1 MSHMYMDD
9 KKINV
14 NLNVV
19 EGHREK
25 KTAGQIEFYLLKNY
39 LLRRK
44 SKYLC
49 KAIGWMSSCTDV
61 YRKYTLS
68 DIFSLNNDLCL

>member
-1 MSHMYMDD
+1 MSHTYMDD

-25 KTAGQIEFYLLKNY
+25 KKRPG
-39 LLRRK
+39 R
-44 SKYLC
+44 
-49 KAIGWMSSCTDV
+49 
-61 YRKYTLS
+61 
-68 DIFSLNNDLCL
+68 

>member
-1 MSHMYMDD
+1 MSHTYMDD

-25 KTAGQIEFYLLKNY
+25 KNGRVDRILPPEKLSITQKIKISMQGHWMDEF
-39 LLRRK
+39 
-44 SKYLC
+44 
-49 KAIGWMSSCTDV
+49 V
-61 YRKYTLS
+61 Y
-68 DIFSLNNDLCL
+68 

>member
-1 MSHMYMDD
+1 MSHTYMDD

-25 KTAGQIEFYLLKNY
+25 KKRPGRQNLPPEKLSITQKIK
-39 LLRRK
+39 K

-49 KAIGWMSSCTDV
+49 KVIGWMSSCTDV
-61 YRKYTLS
+61 YRKYTE
-68 DIFSLNNDLCL
+68 

>member
-1 MSHMYMDD
+1 MSHTYMDD

-25 KTAGQIEFYLLKNY
+25 KNGRVDRIYLLKNY

-44 SKYLC
+44 SKNQNIY
-49 KAIGWMSSCTDV
+49 A
-61 YRKYTLS
+61 R
-68 DIFSLNNDLCL
+68 SLDG

>member
-1 MSHMYMDD
+1 MDD
-9 KKINV
+9 KNINV

-25 KTAGQIEFYLLKNY
+25 KNGRVDRILPPEKLSITQKIK
-39 LLRRK
+39 K

-49 KAIGWMSSCTDV
+49 KVIGWMSSCTDV
-61 YRKYTLS
+61 YRKYNLS

>member
-1 MSHMYMDD
+1 MDD

-19 EGHREK
+19 ENHREK
-25 KTAGQIEFYLLKNY
+25 KNGRVDRILPPEKLSITQKIKKL
-39 LLRRK
+39 
-44 SKYLC
+44 KYLC
-49 KAIGWMSSCTDV
+49 KVIGWMSSCTDV
-61 YRKYTLS
+61 YRKYNLS